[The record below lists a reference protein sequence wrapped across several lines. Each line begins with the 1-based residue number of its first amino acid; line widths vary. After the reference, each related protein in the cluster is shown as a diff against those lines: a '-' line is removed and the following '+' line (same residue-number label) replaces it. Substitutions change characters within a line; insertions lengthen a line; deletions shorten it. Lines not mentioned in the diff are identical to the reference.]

1 MKSISTNWL
10 ARALLL
16 LILMQ
21 QALVSYAAASVVDVT
36 GTSSVSTHECAGM
49 DMTADA
55 HHDAGGM
62 QHDQEQ
68 CSEEGCFDCVG
79 TVAFAASPNVGDE
92 IHAVNLQPQRRF
104 SSSLSFQGP
113 DLLYRPPILH

>member
-1 MKSISTNWL
+1 MNSLSTNWL

-21 QALVSYAAASVVDVT
+21 QTVVSYAVAPVVDVT
-36 GTSSVSTHECAGM
+36 GTNSISTHECAGM
-49 DMTADA
+49 DMTTDA

-68 CSEEGCFDCVG
+68 CAEEGCFDCVG
-79 TVAFAASPNVGDE
+79 TIAFAASPSVGV
-92 IHAVNLQPQRRF
+92 AVPAPNPQLRRPL
-104 SSSLSFQGP
+104 SNSLSFQDP